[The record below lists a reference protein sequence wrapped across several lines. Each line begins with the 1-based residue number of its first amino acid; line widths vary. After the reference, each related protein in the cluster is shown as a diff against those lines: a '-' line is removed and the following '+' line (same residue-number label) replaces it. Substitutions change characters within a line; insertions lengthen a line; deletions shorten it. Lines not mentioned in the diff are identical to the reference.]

1 MNITVYCG
9 SNPGDDPR
17 FIEAAR
23 ALGAWIAREGHTL
36 VYGGSSV
43 GLMGAVS
50 QAALEGGAPV
60 IGVEP
65 AFFIEAGVAQHD
77 LTELI
82 VCETMG
88 ERKAKMI
95 ELGDAFVALPGGVG
109 TLEEISE
116 IITRVRLDLG
126 PHECFLL
133 NIGGFYDPLAAFLAS
148 MVDHRFFD
156 QCDLDRCLF
165 PRSVDELAHLVA
177 TADARPHTRCEG
189 PLLQKG

>member
-9 SNPGDDPR
+9 SNFGDNPH
-17 FIEAAR
+17 FEEAAR
-23 ALGAWIAREGHTL
+23 NLGAWIARAGHAL

-50 QAALEGGAPV
+50 RAAIEGGAPV

-82 VCETMG
+82 VCDTMG

-95 ELGDAFVALPGGVG
+95 ELGDAFVAFPGGTG
-109 TLEEISE
+109 TLEEIAEVMSMASL
-116 IITRVRLDLG
+116 RQLDAPCILYNLNG
-126 PHECFLL
+126 YYDSLKALL
-133 NIGGFYDPLAAFLAS
+133 NEMICKGLSSAQRQAGIHFAEDLAQIRA
-148 MVDHRFFD
+148 
-156 QCDLDRCLF
+156 
-165 PRSVDELAHLVA
+165 
-177 TADARPHTRCEG
+177 
-189 PLLQKG
+189 LLESDKNH

>member
-9 SNPGDDPR
+9 SNFGDNPH
-17 FIEAAR
+17 FEEAAR
-23 ALGAWIAREGHTL
+23 NLGAWIARAGHAL

-50 QAALEGGAPV
+50 RAAIEGGAPV

-82 VCETMG
+82 VCDTMG

-95 ELGDAFVALPGGVG
+95 
-109 TLEEISE
+109 
-116 IITRVRLDLG
+116 
-126 PHECFLL
+126 
-133 NIGGFYDPLAAFLAS
+133 
-148 MVDHRFFD
+148 
-156 QCDLDRCLF
+156 
-165 PRSVDELAHLVA
+165 
-177 TADARPHTRCEG
+177 
-189 PLLQKG
+189 